1 MQACR
6 KDTEEGMG
14 QVQLVNPA
22 HEQQI
27 GVRDRLGPVVQ
38 ARSAQPEELALAHDG
53 ERAVP
58 VDHRFA
64 LGSPPRTSAPAKTSR
79 SMVSSPTLAR
89 RSRIW
94 RSASSRT
101 GFPLSNTS
109 LRCSSACLRHAAIW
123 VAWTPWRDPSSASV
137 ASPRSA
143 SRATRALNFAEWFLR
158 ERRFM
163 VSTPLHWHYRRY
175 AGAVHP
181 LNAARFFVQ
190 KSAATSQFRELHWL
204 ALCLFTFLLYTLN
217 PKLEETLKA
226 DLRAVIAD
234 RAFADR
240 SLAFLDALRLPD

>member
-27 GVRDRLGPVVQ
+27 GFRDRLGPVVQ
-38 ARSAQPEELALAHDG
+38 ARSAQTEELALAHDG

-64 LGSPPRTSAPAKTSR
+64 LGSPPRPSAPAKKSR

-123 VAWTPWRDPSSASV
+123 VACTPWRDPSSASV

-190 KSAATSQFRELHWL
+190 KSAATSWLHIDNLWL
-204 ALCLFTFLLYTLN
+204 D
-217 PKLEETLKA
+217 E
-226 DLRAVIAD
+226 
-234 RAFADR
+234 
-240 SLAFLDALRLPD
+240 ALRGCGWGRRLLATAERVAVRRGCRGAWLDTRSFQ